1 MIKSATCKNTL
12 IEKDRDIGKDKGL
25 MAQAIGGWTR
35 LLHVRYGTAYAQK
48 QGALELKGWKKALED
63 EK

>member
-1 MIKSATCKNTL
+1 MDEILEEVNGY
-12 IEKDRDIGKDKGL
+12 IGKDTGL

-35 LLHVRYGTAYAQK
+35 LLHVRYRAAYAQE
-48 QGALELKGWKKALED
+48 QGALELKGWKKALEE